1 MDQPAPESSATIT
14 TPGLL
19 GRRRQFFLNRPHH
32 LRATLLTATAV
43 IVLLVILNLVLYSIS
58 VSGANQVLSD
68 SPEVAQLVKSQA
80 RLQLMLILLA
90 SVVFIAG
97 VFVISVVEGHRTAG
111 VAAKLSRHMGLV
123 EKARY
128 NTQLQLRREDHLQEV
143 QTAFN
148 QMTRAL
154 RDRTWH
160 EVESLERVADQT
172 RHLTTQE
179 DADTIADEIRELATR
194 MRRSVD

>member
-1 MDQPAPESSATIT
+1 MDQPAPESSTTLT

-19 GRRRQFFLNRPHH
+19 GRRRQFFLNRPHQ
-32 LRATLLTATAV
+32 LRATLLTAALV

-58 VSGANQVLSD
+58 VSGANQILSD

-111 VAAKLSRHMGLV
+111 VAAKLSRYMGLV

-128 NTQLQLRREDHLQEV
+128 NTQLQLRHEDHLQEV

-160 EVESLERVADQT
+160 EVETLERLADQT

-194 MRRSVD
+194 MRRAVD

>member
-1 MDQPAPESSATIT
+1 MAPSTPESSTTIT
-14 TPGLL
+14 APGLL
-19 GRRRQFFLNRPHH
+19 GRRRRFFLNRPHQ

-58 VSGANQVLSD
+58 VSSANQVLSD
-68 SPEVAQLVKSQA
+68 SPELSRLVKNQA
-80 RLQLMLILLA
+80 RLQMALILLA
-90 SVVFIAG
+90 SIVFIGG
-97 VFVISVVEGHRTAG
+97 VFVVSVVESHRTAG
-111 VAAKLSRHMGLV
+111 VADKLSRYMSLV
-123 EKARY
+123 EQGHY

-143 QTAFN
+143 QTSFN

-160 EVESLERVADQT
+160 EVETLDRVADQT
-172 RHLTTQE
+172 RHVATQE
-179 DADTIADEIRELATR
+179 DADKIAEELRELAGR

>member
-68 SPEVAQLVKSQA
+68 APEVAQLVKSQA
-80 RLQLMLILLA
+80 RWQLVLILLA

-97 VFVISVVEGHRTAG
+97 VFVVSVVESHRTAG
-111 VAAKLSRHMGLV
+111 VADKLSRHMGRV
-123 EKARY
+123 EQGRY

-143 QTAFN
+143 QASFN

-154 RDRTWH
+154 RDRIWH
-160 EVESLERVADQT
+160 EVETLERAADQT
-172 RHLTTQE
+172 RRLATQE
-179 DADTIADEIRELATR
+179 DADRVADELRELADR

>member
-1 MDQPAPESSATIT
+1 MDQPGPESSGTIT

-19 GRRRQFFLNRPHH
+19 GRRRQFFLNRPHQ

-68 SPEVAQLVKSQA
+68 SPEVARLVKSQA

-111 VAAKLSRHMGLV
+111 VAAKLARHMGLV

-154 RDRTWH
+154 RDRIWH
-160 EVESLERVADQT
+160 EVETLERVADQA

-194 MRRSVD
+194 KRRSLD